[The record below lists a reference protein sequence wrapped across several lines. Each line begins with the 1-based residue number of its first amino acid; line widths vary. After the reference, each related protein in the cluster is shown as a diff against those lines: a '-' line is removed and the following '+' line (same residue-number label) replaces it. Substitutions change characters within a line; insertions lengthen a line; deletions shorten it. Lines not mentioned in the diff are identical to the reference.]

1 MRRVLLSFLHFAA
14 LFCSTLGGLPDDLQE
29 GGVSALYPGDPG
41 YEAASQAFN
50 QRYSFQPAAIAFP
63 TSSEQVSIAIRA
75 GAMHNL
81 KVVARSG
88 GHNYI
93 ANGLG
98 GKDGSLVLDLSKL
111 KKISYDT
118 ESQSAVIEPGNRLG
132 DIALALNEYG
142 RAIPHG
148 RCSYVGVG
156 GHAAGGGFGFV
167 SRMWGLNL
175 DAVQSVEAVLA
186 NGTIVTASS
195 TENSDLFWGLRGSAS
210 SFAIVTSLNFRT
222 FPVPTSATIFRY
234 SWSFDVDAATNALYK
249 FQSFVESDIPRELGG
264 ELVLTQGP
272 SAGQLNVQFFGGY
285 WGPLNTF
292 NQTVAP
298 YLQVL
303 PEPSD
308 RSIDSG
314 NWLEGL
320 EALLYGALNTS
331 TAPDPLD
338 TFYAKSVLTPKDEP
352 LTEEA
357 TRTFIAYLANE
368 GFASETS
375 WFVEVELYGGSNSAI
390 SAVPVDDTAFVHRDT
405 RFNFQLYASSPNAQ
419 PPYPESGFT
428 FVDGM
433 ASSII
438 SQMPEHWN
446 WGAYINYPDDRLD
459 DWEKLYFGSH
469 WERLRS
475 LKQSVDPSNVLSYP
489 LSV

>member
-1 MRRVLLSFLHFAA
+1 RRYRLS
-14 LFCSTLGGLPDDLQE
+14 
-29 GGVSALYPGDPG
+29 
-41 YEAASQAFN
+41 
-50 QRYSFQPAAIAFP
+50 
-63 TSSEQVSIAIRA
+63 TSSEQVSIAIKA
-75 GAMHNL
+75 GATQNL
-81 KVVARSG
+81 NVVARSG

-111 KKISYDT
+111 KKISYDA
-118 ESQSAVIEPGNRLG
+118 ESQRAVIEPGNRLG

-142 RAIPHG
+142 GAIPHG
-148 RCSYVGVG
+148 SCSYVGVG

-175 DAVQSVEAVLA
+175 DAVQSIEAVLA

-195 TENSDLFWGLRGSAS
+195 AENSDLFWGLRGAAS
-210 SFAIVTSLNFRT
+210 SFAIVTSLNFKT
-222 FPVPTSATIFRY
+222 FPVPNSATIFHY
-234 SWSFDVDAATNALYK
+234 SWSFDVDAATDGLYK
-249 FQSFVESDIPRELGG
+249 FQSFVDNDIPPELGG
-264 ELVLTQGP
+264 ELVLTRGP
-272 SAGQLNVQFFGGY
+272 SAGQLNVEFSGGY

-308 RSIDSG
+308 RSIESG

-320 EALLYGALNTS
+320 EALLFGALNTS
-331 TAPDPLD
+331 TAPDRLN

-357 TRTFIAYLANE
+357 MRSFITYLANE
-368 GFASETS
+368 GFTSETD

-405 RFNFQLYASSPNAQ
+405 RFNFQLHASSANAQ
-419 PPYPESGFT
+419 PPYPES
-428 FVDGM
+428 
-433 ASSII
+433 
-438 SQMPEHWN
+438 
-446 WGAYINYPDDRLD
+446 
-459 DWEKLYFGSH
+459 
-469 WERLRS
+469 
-475 LKQSVDPSNVLSYP
+475 
-489 LSV
+489 